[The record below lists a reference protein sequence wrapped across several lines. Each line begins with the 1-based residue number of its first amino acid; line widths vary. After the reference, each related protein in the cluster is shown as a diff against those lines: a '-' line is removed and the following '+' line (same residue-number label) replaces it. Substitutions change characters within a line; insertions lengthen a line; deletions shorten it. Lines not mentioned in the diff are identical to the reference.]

1 MSSHHL
7 SLPKNDSFLLDPRVP
22 HQNSHGCEETNVSLA
37 DPLSTQKV
45 DQHYGIC
52 VDGFLA
58 TIQTYQMEFDVHN
71 VPVPYYH
78 DDVSFTHN
86 FIVILTE
93 ADVTSGFLTMNYG
106 NIASK
111 VLSKDV
117 RLVDERGLEWNCPV
131 QNISH
136 RYNHVKIGGE
146 WAAMVRARGYGG
158 GTHVMFGSPRLGN
171 ALELFVKKHY

>member
-1 MSSHHL
+1 
-7 SLPKNDSFLLDPRVP
+7 
-22 HQNSHGCEETNVSLA
+22 
-37 DPLSTQKV
+37 
-45 DQHYGIC
+45 
-52 VDGFLA
+52 
-58 TIQTYQMEFDVHN
+58 
-71 VPVPYYH
+71 
-78 DDVSFTHN
+78 
-86 FIVILTE
+86 
-93 ADVTSGFLTMNYG
+93 MNYG

-111 VLSKDV
+111 VLSKDAKDV

-146 WAAMVRARGYGG
+146 WAAIVRARGYGG